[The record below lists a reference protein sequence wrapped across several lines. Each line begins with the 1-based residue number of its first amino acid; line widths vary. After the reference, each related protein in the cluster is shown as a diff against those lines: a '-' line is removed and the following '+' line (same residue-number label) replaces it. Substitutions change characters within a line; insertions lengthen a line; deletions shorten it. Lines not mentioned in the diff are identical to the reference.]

1 METELPGSQI
11 NFYKFHVI
19 GNILNSIYFC
29 QKNTKYDLEVD
40 KNLRQYLSDMIA
52 LSALQDTDSLA
63 KLSRAREAPMASGYP
78 LFFFFFFFFS
88 LNLCLLVSL

>member
-29 QKNTKYDLEVD
+29 QKNTSYEFEVD
-40 KNLRQYLSDMIA
+40 EALRQYLSDLIA
-52 LSALQDTDSLA
+52 VSALQDTDSLA
-63 KLSRAREAPMASGYP
+63 KISRAREAPLPSREFV
-78 LFFFFFFFFS
+78 LFS
-88 LNLCLLVSL
+88 PPQNNQNDNNHINS